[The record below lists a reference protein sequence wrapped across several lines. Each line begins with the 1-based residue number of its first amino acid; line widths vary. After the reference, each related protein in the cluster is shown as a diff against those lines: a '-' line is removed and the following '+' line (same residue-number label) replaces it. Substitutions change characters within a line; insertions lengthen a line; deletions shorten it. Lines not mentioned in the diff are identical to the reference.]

1 MLSVSVFKMK
11 AITIFTALMITVFK
25 DRWFVRCFCLLL
37 FAVFLASCSSTR
49 NLKKNEYLLNA
60 NIIDVEPKI
69 LKSQLAPIIKQ
80 KPNRKIFGFI
90 KFHTTVYNLGS
101 MGKVDSAGNY
111 KGFNRWLMNTVGEAP
126 VVLDTFLT
134 KKSAKQLK
142 QYLQNI
148 GYFNA
153 IVKDTTIFRKNKKA
167 DVIYRISAKA
177 PYRVQKYE
185 YLIFDKDLKSIVIND
200 SVNANIKK
208 GDIYSVPAIQKEKE
222 RVAKLIRNAGYYY
235 FSQQYISFSIDSSF
249 NDNKVVVY
257 LNIDNPDIE
266 STDSTESA
274 MLHQRYYFNDIYV
287 IPDYDLL
294 TKDGTKINRDT
305 FKLGDLEFLY
315 RDDVKHEFK
324 LPVLEQHIFLNKDSL
339 ITQNSIDLT
348 YRRLQDLGVF
358 RFVNIGIQP
367 LSIDTLGKDTLL
379 NRTDSLIKQSQM
391 LDCYVNMT
399 PTKMQDYAIE
409 NEVTTSGGNI
419 GIAGSISYR
428 HKNIFRGTELLE
440 LKVAGSISSQPN
452 YATGVAPENQS
463 QFVFNTFQFAT
474 EARITFHQ
482 FLFPFHLSKREK
494 SLEPIT
500 RLVAGFSFED
510 IPEYK
515 REISSL
521 SLSYVFKT
529 SDKIRMY
536 FYPIVGNYVIVNTSE
551 AYQAQLDSINDEAI
565 SYSYTS
571 HFVPNGKY
579 SITYNNQYLG
589 KIKNILFLRFN
600 FEYAGNL
607 FYLGSTL
614 TNAKKSPETGN
625 YQVFGVDYAQ
635 YIRPDVDFRY
645 YQVFNPGSQLVY
657 RLLGGYVL
665 PYGNTKDVLFEK
677 AFYSGGSNDIRAFA
691 PYNVGVG
698 GYQSPSNV
706 QSFGEIK
713 IGYNL
718 EYRFNVYKL
727 LKGAVFVDGG
737 NVWLNKPDE
746 NRPLAN
752 FSGKRFLSEF
762 ALGAGLGARFDFTFF
777 VFRVD
782 AALPIKDPTFPEGE
796 RYVIKNYE
804 LSNFLSPV
812 NWNIGIGYPF

>member
-1 MLSVSVFKMK
+1 M
-11 AITIFTALMITVFK
+11 
-25 DRWFVRCFCLLL
+25 
-37 FAVFLASCSSTR
+37 ASCSSTR

-60 NIIDVEPKI
+60 NIIDVEPKN
-69 LKSQLAPIIKQ
+69 LKSQLVPIIKQ

-90 KFHTTVYNLGS
+90 KFHTTVYNLGA
-101 MGKVDSAGNY
+101 MGKVDSAGQY

-153 IVKDTTIFRKNKKA
+153 TVKDTTVFRKNKKA
-167 DVIYRISAKA
+167 DVIYRITAMT
-177 PYRVQKYE
+177 PYRVQQFE
-185 YLIFDKDLKSIVIND
+185 YLIFDKDLKEIVLKD

-208 GDIYSVPAIQKEKE
+208 GDIYSVSAIQKEKE
-222 RVAKLIRNAGYYY
+222 RVSKLIRNAGYYY

-249 NDNKVVVY
+249 NDNKVVIY

-266 STDSTESA
+266 STDTMESA

-294 TKDGTKINRDT
+294 SKDRIKINRDT
-305 FKLGDLEFLY
+305 FKLADLEFLY
-315 RDDVKHEFK
+315 SQNVKHEFK
-324 LPVLEQHIFLNKDSL
+324 LHVLEQHVFLNKDSL
-339 ITQNSIDLT
+339 ITQRSIDLT

-367 LSIDTLGKDTLL
+367 ASYDSTNSDTII
-379 NRTDSLIKQSQM
+379 NRADSLIKQSQM

-419 GIAGSISYR
+419 GIAGSVSYR

-463 QFVFNTFQFAT
+463 QFIFNTFQFAT

-482 FLFPFHLSKREK
+482 ILFPHHTFKREK

-500 RLVAGFSFED
+500 RLVAGFSYED

-536 FYPIVGNYVIVNTSE
+536 YFPAVANYVIVNTSD
-551 AYQAQLDSINDEAI
+551 AYQRQLDSINDEAI

-579 SITYNNQYLG
+579 SITYNNQYSG
-589 KIKNILFLRFN
+589 FIKNILFLRFN

-607 FYLGSTL
+607 FYLGSEL
-614 TNAKKSPETGN
+614 SNAKRNSESGN

-635 YIRPDVDFRY
+635 YVRPDFDFRY

-657 RLLGGYVL
+657 RVLAGYVL

-706 QSFGEIK
+706 QSFGEVK

-752 FSGKRFLSEF
+752 FSAKRFLNEF
-762 ALGAGLGARFDFTFF
+762 AMGAGLGARFDFTFF

-782 AALPIKDPTFPEGE
+782 AAIPVKDPSYPEGQRFIIKDYTWQNFPPA
-796 RYVIKNYE
+796 IT
-804 LSNFLSPV
+804 
-812 NWNIGIGYPF
+812 WNIGIGYPF